1 MPIIE
6 GADLSSVSTEREL
19 IPEGEYLFTITDQE
33 MSDDNSTLII
43 KRRIEEAPDSKFVGQ
58 ESWDF
63 INLVQNDGKK
73 NEIGLQTIKKYL
85 EAVFGKGSPE
95 SNSNDTDPLTGQ
107 QVRIYISHR
116 SAKGS
121 DKQYLNNKKFLAV

>member
-6 GADLSSVSTEREL
+6 GADMASISTERKL

-33 MSDDNSTLII
+33 MSDDKSTLII
-43 KRRIEEAPDSKFVGQ
+43 KRRIEEAPDPQYVGQ
-58 ESWDF
+58 EAWDF
-63 INLVQNDGKK
+63 VNLVQNDGKT
-73 NEIGLQTIKKYL
+73 NTIGLETIKKYL

-95 SNSNDTDPLTGQ
+95 SQSNDTDPLTGQ

-121 DKQYLNNKKFLAV
+121 DKQYLNNKKFLSA